1 MQRWQW
7 SEGSYPRRHRF
18 RRRAAVHCRHRLRHI
33 RRRPGPAAYKVPAR
47 ESLASGWSPRA
58 RKDGLTDRSPPL
70 ESGLIDSLGILD
82 LVGFLEERFA
92 IQVTDEELVPE
103 NFQTVGQL
111 AVFVAQKKNGARESF
126 A

>member
-1 MQRWQW
+1 MPETIQ
-7 SEGSYPRRHRF
+7 
-18 RRRAAVHCRHRLRHI
+18 LREQI
-33 RRRPGPAAYKVPAR
+33 RGFILEKY
-47 ESLASGWSPRA
+47 PRA
-58 RKDGLTDRSPPL
+58 RKDGLTDRSPLL

-82 LVGFLEERFA
+82 LVGFLEEKFA

-103 NFQTVGQL
+103 NFQNVDQL

>member
-1 MQRWQW
+1 MPETIQ
-7 SEGSYPRRHRF
+7 
-18 RRRAAVHCRHRLRHI
+18 LREQI
-33 RRRPGPAAYKVPAR
+33 RGFILEKY
-47 ESLASGWSPRA
+47 PRA
-58 RKDGLTDRSPPL
+58 RKDGLTDHSPLL

-82 LVGFLEERFA
+82 LVGFLEEQFA

-103 NFQTVGQL
+103 NFQNIDQL

>member
-1 MQRWQW
+1 MPETIQ
-7 SEGSYPRRHRF
+7 
-18 RRRAAVHCRHRLRHI
+18 LREQI
-33 RRRPGPAAYKVPAR
+33 RGFILEKY
-47 ESLASGWSPRA
+47 PRA
-58 RKDGLTDRSPPL
+58 REDGLTDRSPPL